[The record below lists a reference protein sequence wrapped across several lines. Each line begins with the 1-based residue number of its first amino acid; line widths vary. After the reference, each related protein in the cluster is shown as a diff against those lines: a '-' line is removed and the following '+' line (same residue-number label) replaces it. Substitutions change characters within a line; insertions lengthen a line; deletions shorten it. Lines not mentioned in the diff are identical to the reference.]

1 MTSPNFLIIGAEKSG
16 TTWLHDRLRRHP
28 SVFMPSVKE
37 LHYFNARN
45 SNLEPQRNFEE
56 QGRDWYESHFRD
68 GKGKEAI
75 GEATPMY
82 LCDRV
87 APERIHQLLPNVQ
100 LIACLRYPTDRAY
113 SHYWMARGKNHTEQS
128 FEELVH
134 EREERFIERGRY
146 GRQLNRCLEFF
157 NRDQLLILIHEEL
170 FAQPVESLN
179 RICSFLGIDDEF
191 FRDQSWVTETVH
203 GASAVRSTILHRMIG
218 TVATWMRKHGGF
230 RGVLD
235 FTKKIGLA
243 PWLKQANRKKRS
255 YPKMRDRLRQE
266 LDEYY
271 LPTIQ
276 SIEQILGRRVDAWRV
291 RATVDVV
298 AESH

>member
-1 MTSPNFLIIGAEKSG
+1 
-16 TTWLHDRLRRHP
+16 
-28 SVFMPSVKE
+28 
-37 LHYFNARN
+37 
-45 SNLEPQRNFEE
+45 
-56 QGRDWYESHFRD
+56 
-68 GKGKEAI
+68 
-75 GEATPMY
+75 
-82 LCDRV
+82 
-87 APERIHQLLPNVQ
+87 
-100 LIACLRYPTDRAY
+100 
-113 SHYWMARGKNHTEQS
+113 MARGKDHTKQS

-134 EREERFIERGRY
+134 DRDERFIKRGQY
-146 GRQLNRCLEFF
+146 GRQLNRYLEFF
-157 NRDQLLILIHEEL
+157 DRDQLLVLIHEEL

-230 RGVLD
+230 RRVLD

-298 AESH
+298 VESH